1 MSNKRENLKESI
13 LKYFEAKKS
22 GNFPEV
28 EKKYNSANIS
38 ILPKPVR
45 FPKMIEPSNDGDIET
60 RERIDKFLNKVEGL
74 VKGSTTNVTNINNNN
89 KIIKSNFSK
98 NKNIKNYNK
107 SMNDKKIRID
117 LSSVKTKVNN
127 VINKNGIMQIPSFS
141 EGGFVGEP
149 TLAVVGDATDASGK
163 PEGEVIMPESEFVGP
178 ISPEHGIPSPLVGPP
193 EPEFDSRTTTFEGP
207 TGRVIP
213 KIPFSETDAM
223 KEHNEEMTQRLAQ
236 MTPQENL
243 TNIASEQLG
252 DNAGLNL
259 SERLQPGH
267 TGLDV
272 EALMK
277 QVGGMAGGIGG
288 ISTPGMR
295 GAGVNGVGETSS
307 GGNHGGSGRG
317 FLRGGHL
324 PIWRMLIG

>member
-1 MSNKRENLKESI
+1 MSNKQENLKESI

-28 EKKYNSANIS
+28 EKKDNSTDIS

-74 VKGSTTNVTNINNNN
+74 VKGSSTNITNINNNN

-117 LSSVKTKVNN
+117 LSSIKTKVNN

-141 EGGFVGEP
+141 EGGFVDEP
-149 TLAVVGDATDASGK
+149 TIVVAGDAKDASGK
-163 PEGEVIMPESEFVGP
+163 PEGEMVIPESKF
-178 ISPEHGIPSPLVGPP
+178 VGPP
-193 EPEFDSRTTTFEGP
+193 EPSKISEPYNDSFETMTPEHPQFEEQMRRAEEMG
-207 TGRVIP
+207 IP
-213 KIPFSETDAM
+213 MPHPETANLPDITPHDVRIPF
-223 KEHNEEMTQRLAQ
+223 R
-236 MTPQENL
+236 PQENL
-243 TNIASEQLG
+243 TGIATEQVG
-252 DNAGLNL
+252 ENAGLNL
-259 SERLQPGH
+259 NERLQGH
-267 TGLDV
+267 AGVDV
-272 EALMK
+272 EALMS
-277 QVGGMAGGIGG
+277 QVGGMVGGLGG

-295 GAGVNGVGETSS
+295 GAGVNGPGETSS

>member
-1 MSNKRENLKESI
+1 MSNKQENLKESI

-22 GNFPEV
+22 GNFSEV
-28 EKKYNSANIS
+28 EKKDNSTDIS

-45 FPKMIEPSNDGDIET
+45 FPKMIESSNDGDIET

-89 KIIKSNFSK
+89 KIIESNFSK
-98 NKNIKNYNK
+98 KKSIKNYNK
-107 SMNDKKIRID
+107 NTNDKKIRID
-117 LSSVKTKVNN
+117 LSSMKTKVNN

-141 EGGFVGEP
+141 EGGFVDKP
-149 TLAVVGDATDASGK
+149 TVLVAGDATDASGK
-163 PEGEVIMPESEFVGP
+163 PEGEVIIPESEFVGP
-178 ISPEHGIPSPLVGPP
+178 PEPKISQPYNDSFETMTSEHPQFKEQMRRAEEMGLPMPSPESSNLPDITPHDV
-193 EPEFDSRTTTFEGP
+193 R
-207 TGRVIP
+207 
-213 KIPFSETDAM
+213 IPF
-223 KEHNEEMTQRLAQ
+223 R
-236 MTPQENL
+236 PQENL
-243 TNIASEQLG
+243 TEIATSQVGE
-252 DNAGLNL
+252 NAGLNL
-259 SERLQPGH
+259 SERLSGH
-267 TGLDV
+267 QGLDV

-295 GAGVNGVGETSS
+295 GAGVNGQSETSS
-307 GGNHGGSGRG
+307 GGNMGGSGRG